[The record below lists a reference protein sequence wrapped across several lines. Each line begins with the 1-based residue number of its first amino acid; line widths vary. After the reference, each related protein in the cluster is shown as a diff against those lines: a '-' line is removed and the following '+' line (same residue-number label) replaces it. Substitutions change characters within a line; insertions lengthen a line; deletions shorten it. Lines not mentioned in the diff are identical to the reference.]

1 MESPLWVRTLACPH
15 RASTQDNGQLG
26 RDAPQHTSRQL
37 ADWNWHKGNL
47 WCHFVPQRLQR
58 SGLQNVTHH
67 PWGEDEDCDNVTL
80 DPGCAAAF
88 FLEADVKQSEW
99 QALKDSVTNLT
110 VIVTLLAAAAVLFT
124 AF

>member
-1 MESPLWVRTLACPH
+1 MANWAETRHSTPH
-15 RASTQDNGQLG
+15 ASLPIGIGIRETCG
-26 RDAPQHTSRQL
+26 A
-37 ADWNWHKGNL
+37 
-47 WCHFVPQRLQR
+47 HFVPQRLQR

-124 AF
+124 AFLS